1 MRSLDLHSPLI
12 QDSFCLYDCL
22 VVLVEWIYI
31 LKLLNLLYLSIII
44 LNLYTFLLAC
54 RLRMSVEDENHVA
67 KFNDPFLLIAAGI
80 ISILIDFPGTPF
92 NKAKKGSNFIRKEL
106 INILKQRRID
116 LEEGVMVTSP
126 TQDILSNNFYAYLQG

>member
-1 MRSLDLHSPLI
+1 M
-12 QDSFCLYDCL
+12 
-22 VVLVEWIYI
+22 
-31 LKLLNLLYLSIII
+31 SIII